1 MRLIVA
7 HSYIDVYYAAKALV
21 ECKELNTE
29 NGYRTVYGTISGM
42 LYHSVN
48 NFSGF
53 ISEKAEEE
61 RRKDPK
67 FKVTKEHYYS
77 RAKMAK
83 EIFYAIKSGKSKD
96 EVVKLIMMSC
106 SVHYTTK
113 AENKLLSKLN
123 HLTYPQNYVVAGV
136 VLIPFVKKNIKNVY
150 NIENV
155 EYNEPKDI
163 LQKYSINYNTLIS
176 RCKSKKWTDWHQIR
190 KEAA

>member
-1 MRLIVA
+1 MA
-7 HSYIDVYYAAKALV
+7 HSYIDVYYASKSLV
-21 ECKELNTE
+21 ECSELNSE
-29 NGYRTVYGTISGM
+29 SGYKIVYGTISSM
-42 LYHSVN
+42 LYHSKD

-61 RRKDPK
+61 RYKNPK
-67 FKVTKEHYYS
+67 FKITKEHYYS

-83 EIFYAIKSGKSKD
+83 EIFSAIQSGSCKD
-96 EVVKLIMMSC
+96 EVLELIKMSC

-113 AENKLLSKLN
+113 AENELLCKYN
-123 HLTYPQNYVVAGV
+123 HLTYPHTYVAAEI
-136 VLIPFVKKNIKNVY
+136 VLIPFVKKNLKYVY

-163 LQKYSINYNTLIS
+163 LQKYGIDYGTLIS
-176 RCKSKKWTDWHQIR
+176 RCKSKKWTEWHQIR

>member
-1 MRLIVA
+1 MA
-7 HSYIDVYYAAKALV
+7 HSYIDVYHAAKSLV
-21 ECKELNTE
+21 ECEELRTE
-29 NGYRTVYGTISGM
+29 SGYKIVYGTISSM
-42 LYHSVN
+42 LYHSKD

-61 RRKDPK
+61 RTKNPK

-83 EIFYAIKSGKSKD
+83 EIYSALKSGSSKD
-96 EVVKLIMMSC
+96 EVLKLIEMSC

-113 AENKLLSKLN
+113 AENEELCKYQ
-123 HLTYPQNYVVAGV
+123 HLTYPHTYVAANI
-136 VLIPFVKKNIKNVY
+136 VLIPFVRKNIKNVY

-155 EYNEPKDI
+155 EYNEPKHI
-163 LQKYSINYNTLIS
+163 LQKYGINYNTLVS
-176 RCKSKKWTDWHQIR
+176 RCKSKKWSDWHQIR